1 MKITVN
7 EKVEKVIL
15 FLQVKAGVRHYEDA
29 TINGKEDED
38 GTLTPCKDGDY
49 WCPLIN
55 IETGVIENWEIGKTA
70 DVHFKV
76 CDDGEYSL
84 LNPFKEVVIKKDGY
98 VPDCLSINDRGYGD
112 YIIMKIDEKGLIEDW
127 KYNIDDF
134 LDEEQD

>member
-15 FLQVKAGVRHYEDA
+15 FLQVKAGVRYYEDA

-98 VPDCLSINDRGYGD
+98 VPDCLAINDRGYGD
-112 YIIMKIDEKGLIEDW
+112 YIIMKIDENGLIEDW
-127 KYNIDDF
+127 KPNIDDF
-134 LDEEQD
+134 LDEDQD

>member
-98 VPDCLSINDRGYGD
+98 VPDCLSINDAGYGD

-127 KYNIDDF
+127 KPNIDDF